1 MQQASTQIAS
11 LPLALVLVS
20 NGCVALQKMAQQFK
34 TIIDQH
40 TDGVSGII
48 SEEDLSL
55 VSFGNALAS
64 DKAYEYNKLY
74 ELSQEPLLKQW
85 LIQQDLQQPY

>member
-11 LPLALVLVS
+11 LPLVLVLLS
-20 NGCVALQKMAQQFK
+20 NGCVAVQKMAQFK

-40 TDGVSGII
+40 TEGVSAII